1 MIFLLIVYN
10 LIIYLDNIKVMYMDM
25 VCYLYIKVMCLQKKN
40 ILVLSLIIFYFE
52 LKFEVIS
59 DGFK

>member
-25 VCYLYIKVMCLQKKN
+25 VCYMYIKVMCLYK
-40 ILVLSLIIFYFE
+40 IY
-52 LKFEVIS
+52 
-59 DGFK
+59 

>member
-25 VCYLYIKVMCLQKKN
+25 VCYLYIKVMCLYK
-40 ILVLSLIIFYFE
+40 VY
-52 LKFEVIS
+52 
-59 DGFK
+59 